1 MGLVVTGITQGIDT
15 NGIEQALRGAGLSLE
30 PLTVFCAGEGREETP
45 ESGIRFIYT
54 GTEDVRNLLGTGS
67 TGIFAMGGA
76 EVPGLAA
83 DAPSPEYFHQ
93 ETLTE
98 ELSELEIP
106 DSELDNYV
114 EALDAGHC
122 LVAYYAAPNT
132 LEAVEAAFRSSGLA
146 KVRTF

>member
-1 MGLVVTGITQGIDT
+1 MDT
-15 NGIEQALRGAGLSLE
+15 SGIEQALRGAGLSLD
-30 PLTVFCAGEGREETP
+30 PLTVFCAGEGRQEAP

-67 TGIFAMGGA
+67 AGIFSMGGG
-76 EVPGLAA
+76 EVPGLGA
-83 DAPSPEYFHQ
+83 DAASPEYFHQ
-93 ETLTE
+93 ETLSE

-122 LVAYYAAPNT
+122 LVAYYAAPDN
-132 LEAVEAAFRSSGLA
+132 LQAVEAAFRGSGLA
-146 KVRTF
+146 KVRIF

>member
-1 MGLVVTGITQGIDT
+1 VGLVVTGISQGMDT
-15 NGIEQALRGAGLSLE
+15 SGIEQALRGAGLSLD
-30 PLTVFCAGEGREETP
+30 PMTVFCAGEGRQEAP

-67 TGIFAMGGA
+67 AGIFSMGGT

-93 ETLTE
+93 ETLSE
-98 ELSELEIP
+98 ELSEIEIP

-122 LVAYYAAPNT
+122 LVAYYAVPNN
-132 LEAVEAAFRSSGLA
+132 LETVEAAFRGSGLA